1 MKRRKVKKKVW
12 GLLIALIFIVIAIYG
27 GIKVYKDYK
36 YKQTNEYK
44 LLEIGYTDK
53 EVKTLLNTLDKTYIN
68 ELVNSEKNEDIIK
81 FINEKY
87 FILNNLDEY
96 LDYKKENQN
105 NNYQEIITIVN
116 VNRNNEYYQDDHN
129 SNTDLNYSML
139 VNKYYKLDKDYEP
152 TDLVTIK
159 QDHSWGEVGSQ
170 KIREEVYDAFKDMWN
185 SAKESNI
192 HLMINSSYRPYN
204 DQERVYNNY
213 KDAYGQSYA
222 DKIAARPGYSEH
234 QTGLA
239 LDIFSITDSSQKT
252 FAESVAYEWL
262 LNNSY
267 KYGFIL
273 RYPEGKENITGY
285 AFESWH
291 YRYVGK
297 ELAEKIYQENITFDE
312 YYAYYIEK

>member
-12 GLLIALIFIVIAIYG
+12 VLLIALLFIGIAIYG
-27 GIKVYKDYK
+27 SIRVYNDYK

-53 EVKTLLNTLDKTYIN
+53 EIKTLLNTLNKEKIN
-68 ELVNSEKNEDIIK
+68 ELINTEKNEDLIK

-87 FILNNLDEY
+87 FILDNLDEY
-96 LDYKKENQN
+96 LNYKKENPN
-105 NNYQEIITIVN
+105 SNYSEIVTIIN
-116 VNRNNEYYQDDHN
+116 VNRNSEYYEDDHN
-129 SNTDLNYSML
+129 SNPNLNYSIL

-159 QDHSWGEVGSQ
+159 QDHSWGEYGSQ
-170 KIREEVYDAFKDMWN
+170 KIREEVYNAFKDMWA
-185 SAKESNI
+185 SAKEQDI
-192 HLMINSSYRPYN
+192 HLMINSSYRPYT

-213 KDAYGQSYA
+213 KETYGQSYA

-252 FAESVAYEWL
+252 FAESKAYEWL

-267 KYGFIL
+267 KFGFIL

-285 AFESWH
+285 SFESWH

-297 ELAEKIYQENITFDE
+297 ELSERIYQENITFDE